1 MIIMYSPLL
10 CKHRMMVNVKGVGYR
25 LKIIEV
31 PHDFSKDS
39 GVLTSEKSVSSKIPA
54 DNNPVEPSLINRE
67 EYVVDDREDL
77 KKNKKTGF

>member
-1 MIIMYSPLL
+1 
-10 CKHRMMVNVKGVGYR
+10 MMVNVKGVGYR